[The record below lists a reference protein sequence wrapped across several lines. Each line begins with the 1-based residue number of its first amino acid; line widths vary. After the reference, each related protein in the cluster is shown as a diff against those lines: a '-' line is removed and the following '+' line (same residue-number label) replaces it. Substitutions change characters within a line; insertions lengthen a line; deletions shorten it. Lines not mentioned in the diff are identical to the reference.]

1 MVVFFRVLRLKGKG
15 ILKPFNYIEAA
26 RIVEGEVKGLV
37 GLISSENGGLVA

>member
-26 RIVEGEVKGLV
+26 RIVEGEVKAEYILMFRGKV
-37 GLISSENGGLVA
+37 YIG